1 MAKIF
6 ASPKAKAMAKA
17 HNLELASIPFS
28 GIRMTSVDVQ
38 NFLNSGAKP
47 APAAQPQVAAP
58 AASAPA
64 AATPKPVLFGTR
76 EKIAPIRKAI
86 AKAMRNS

>member
-47 APAAQPQVAAP
+47 APAAQPQVVAP
-58 AASAPA
+58 AVAPA